1 VFFQRFGMLQVWE
14 MRFNCANDL
23 VVLRSCTL

>member
-1 VFFQRFGMLQVWE
+1 

-23 VVLRSCTL
+23 VVLRCCAH